1 MKKLITILFMNIIVI
16 FTILAGCSVQNKTTE
31 SNAAKTKGTIFGNY
45 PNRQIEL
52 VVPFA
57 AGGGVDLAARA
68 VADYLSKEWGN
79 RLSLSIKREAEEL
92 LVLNM
97 PCWNRNRMVILYS

>member
-1 MKKLITILFMNIIVI
+1 MKKLIPILFMNIIVI
-16 FTILAGCSVQNKTTE
+16 FTILAGCSVQNNTTE
-31 SNAAKTKGTIFGNY
+31 SNAAKTKGTSSGNY

-68 VADYLSKEWGN
+68 VADYLSKEWGQSVVVVN
-79 RLSLSIKREAEEL
+79 KTGGGGIVGAQYAL
-92 LVLNM
+92 LESK
-97 PCWNRNRMVILYS
+97 PDG